1 MHNHLV
7 INALQNLLFCI
18 PKVALLPTKSGCFA
32 SQNSRFR
39 NVKTQ
44 IPLFKGF
51 IFTKTKWKSVVRL
64 SVYCKC
70 RLCYTDCK

>member
-1 MHNHLV
+1 MYNDFV
-7 INALQNLLFCI
+7 ISALQNLLFCN

-39 NVKTQ
+39 NIKTQ
-44 IPLFKGF
+44 LPLFNGF
-51 IFTKTKWKSVVRL
+51 IFTKPKWKSVVRL

-70 RLCYTDCK
+70 RLCYTGSK